1 MFQTIRNAFKIPE
14 LRKKLFFTLF
24 VLLVF
29 RFGCFLPVP
38 WIDTAVLAEVFR
50 SDSTFGIMN
59 IISGGTFE
67 QAGVFAMGVSPYI
80 NASIIMQLLT
90 VAIPA
95 LEKLAQMG
103 EEGRKKIA
111 SITRYV
117 TVALGLIQAF
127 GYYMILCRYNAI
139 SAADQTFF
147 HAIVIITA
155 YIAGTTLVMW
165 LGEQVNTHGIGN
177 GVSMIIM
184 AGIIARLPY
193 AVRMMVSNFKWYS
206 ILVVAFALAM
216 VVFIVLFND
225 AERRI
230 PVMYKKRVVG
240 RKMYGGQS
248 THIPLKVTM
257 AGVIP
262 IIFAMSILSFPTT
275 LIQMFNANPTG
286 FWARINSLFSQTS
299 WFYAILYLLLIFAF
313 SFFYTSITFNPIEIA
328 NNLKTQGGVIPGI
341 REGEPT
347 SQYIQKK
354 TNRVTF
360 IGAVFISI
368 VAAVPVMIGCIFN
381 NFAGLGL
388 GGSSVMIVVGVALET
403 VRQIESQLVMRHYK
417 GFLG

>member
-14 LRKKLFFTLF
+14 LRKKIFFTLF
-24 VLLVF
+24 VLLVY
-29 RFGCFLPVP
+29 RFGCYLPVP
-38 WIDTAVLAEVFR
+38 WINKEMLASIFSSE
-50 SDSTFGIMN
+50 STFGIMN
-59 IISGGTFE
+59 IISGGSFE
-67 QAGVFAMGVSPYI
+67 QAGIFAMGVSPYI

-95 LEKLAQMG
+95 LERLAQMG
-103 EEGRKKIA
+103 EAGRKKIA

-127 GYYMILCRYNAI
+127 GYYMILGRYDAI
-139 SAADQTFF
+139 AVADRTVF
-147 HAIVIITA
+147 HAIVIIA
-155 YIAGTTLVMW
+155 CYIAGTTLVMW

-184 AGIIARLPY
+184 AGILARVPY
-193 AVRMMVSNFKWYS
+193 VLQLMKNNFKWYS
-206 ILVVAFALAM
+206 ILIALFALAM

-275 LIQMFNANPTG
+275 IIQMVTANPG
-286 FWARINSLFSQTS
+286 PFWARVNSLFSQTS

-354 TNRVTF
+354 SNRVTF

-368 VAAVPVMIGCIFN
+368 VAAVPVMIGCVFQ